1 MYIYNIFILYIYIY
15 IYIYIY
21 NINLNLM
28 LLSIEFLSL
37 IYLKI
42 CGIWSNIFYLSVV
55 NVLPIY
61 SSLTNKG
68 EMRDTPSLEILV
80 SAIDLK
86 ICEITLLDSIRDVFR
101 THSSFYEEVLSQK

>member
-1 MYIYNIFILYIYIY
+1 MYIYNIFILYIY

-28 LLSIEFLSL
+28 LLSTEFLSL

-42 CGIWSNIFYLSVV
+42 RGIWSNIFYLSVV

-61 SSLTNKG
+61 SSLTNEG
-68 EMRDTPSLEILV
+68 EMRDTPSLEFLV
-80 SAIDLK
+80 SAMDLK

-101 THSSFYEEVLSQK
+101 THSSFYEKVISQK